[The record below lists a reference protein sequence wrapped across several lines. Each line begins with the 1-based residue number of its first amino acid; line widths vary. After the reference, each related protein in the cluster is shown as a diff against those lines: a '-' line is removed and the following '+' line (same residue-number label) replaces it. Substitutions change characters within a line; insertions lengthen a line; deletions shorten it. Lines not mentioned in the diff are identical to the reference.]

1 MKKATLY
8 SRSPRTQARR
18 APASAASPVFADAAP
33 ASAQPSRTERAEKPP
48 GRLRSALS
56 RHPRSSFFAA
66 GLCAA
71 LIGVVLQ
78 AALLQPAAQRLTQ
91 DDVDA
96 AVLHTLE
103 TQALPSRPARAAAA
117 VMPSVVRVRTGAPHE
132 RRPLDEPGH
141 GGTGTGVVIVED
153 GTILTSLHVVA
164 GAERITVTFF
174 DGSESDAVLMS
185 VRPESDLAVLRA
197 RRLPDDVRPATLR
210 PAASLVPGDEV
221 VAIGFPFGI
230 GPSVSSGVVSGLGRQ
245 HRAEDERPLLSNL
258 IQFDA
263 AVNPGN
269 SGGPLITMD
278 GQVVGIV
285 AAILNPTDQSFF
297 VGIGLAVPIED
308 AAAAVGV
315 PPA

>member
-8 SRSPRTQARR
+8 SRSPSTQATR
-18 APASAASPVFADAAP
+18 APASASAPVFADESEQAGA
-33 ASAQPSRTERAEKPP
+33 AQPARPAKQP
-48 GRLRSALS
+48 GRLRRALR

-71 LIGVVLQ
+71 LLGVVIH
-78 AALLQPAAQRLTQ
+78 AGLLPPAAQRLTQ
-91 DDVDA
+91 EDVDA

-117 VMPSVVRVRTGAPHE
+117 VMSSVVRVRTGPSQE

-174 DGSESDAVLMS
+174 DGSESEAALMA
-185 VRPESDLAVLRA
+185 VRPDSDLAVLRA
-197 RRLPDDVRPATLR
+197 RSLPDDVKPATLR
-210 PAASLVPGDEV
+210 PTAGLVPGDEV

-230 GPSVSSGVVSGLGRQ
+230 GPSVSSGVVSGLGRR
-245 HRAEDERPLLSNL
+245 HRAEDDRPLLSNL